1 MPNLTSMLNSQI
13 YILNPTQQAT
23 LAEGSFFHT
32 VTCLVAGASAVK
44 AVGFKAISGSLT
56 GGATEIDG
64 ISNRASNFVEA
75 GDYGYTQG
83 LSGKLIENDKWLS
96 SSVTGTFTANQ
107 SGATAGG
114 EDSTIT
120 VTRAGVDVTSSVTA
134 PTFDGIITNGSG
146 VIDAPLNALYT
157 GAIKPTD
164 TVGADL
170 QVGDVLTFEVMKNG
184 SSIGSATMTL
194 EKDDIDLNAGVYE
207 LLGGDNGSIPGP
219 IIAGQTIT
227 GRFSHVFSMAGT
239 LIAYK

>member
-1 MPNLTSMLNSQI
+1 MLNSQI
-13 YILNPTQQAT
+13 YILGPTQRAI

-32 VTCLVAGASAVK
+32 VTCLVAGVSVVK
-44 AVGFKAISGSLT
+44 AVGFKAISGGLT
-56 GGATEIDG
+56 TGSTEIAS
-64 ISNRASNFVEA
+64 ISNRASHFLEA

-83 LSGKLIENDKWLS
+83 LSGKLIENDAALS
-96 SSVTGTFTANQ
+96 NSVTGTFTANQ
-107 SGATAGG
+107 SAATAGG

-146 VIDAPLNALYT
+146 VITAPLNPT
-157 GAIKPTD
+157 GAIKPTG

-170 QVGDVLTFEVMKNG
+170 EIGDVLTFEVMKNG

-207 LLGGDNGSIPGP
+207 LLGGDEGLIPGP
-219 IIAGQTIT
+219 MIAGQTIT
-227 GRFSHVFSMAGT
+227 GRFSLVQASSST